1 MDYLSSMY
9 IDNEMDLDEKK
20 QFVEKVRSDQAFY
33 TQTLELLAQ
42 EQLVRKQPDMRD
54 LTSEQ
59 RWRPPVWDGLKRF
72 FRPLGFAAAGFTAAV
87 LIFLGVFQPP
97 VPPSCSNRF
106 VLYEPAAGQVEL
118 AGSFTGWQRISMQPI
133 GSSGYWEINL
143 QVPAGEHRFA
153 YILDGDRRISDPT
166 LPASEK
172 DDFGGENSILSV
184 EERI

>member
-20 QFVEKVRSDQAFY
+20 LFVEKVRSDQAFY
-33 TQTLELLAQ
+33 TQTLNLLAQ
-42 EQLVRKQPDMRD
+42 EQLVRRQPDMRD

-59 RWRPPVWDGLKRF
+59 RWRPPVWQSLKRF
-72 FRPLGFAAAGFTAAV
+72 FKPLGFATAGFTVAV
-87 LIFLGVFQPP
+87 LMLFSVIQQP
-97 VPPSCSNRF
+97 VPPLCSNRF
-106 VLYEPAAGQVEL
+106 VLFEPAAAQVEL
-118 AGSFTGWQRISMQPI
+118 AGSFTGWQRISMQRI
-133 GSSGYWEINL
+133 GSSGYWEIDL
-143 QVPAGEHRFA
+143 PVPSGEHRFA
-153 YILDGDRRISDPT
+153 YILDGNRRISDPT